1 MSTIKHFNKEI
12 YASSSDEEEVD
23 DVNFERSC
31 KTLLRSNRE
40 ENMVFSNNTVEQTR
54 RRGRGPSKRPCL
66 NRNALMARE
75 NRLRKKAYLEKIENT
90 LSYYE
95 KENKKLAY
103 TIQKQG
109 KDIKRLTGEI
119 GYLRSVLHN
128 NTAIT
133 ALLKTINDSLKKLNT
148 YNKKSVIVNNAIQES
163 QKIQD
168 TEANQQK
175 CLCVLNVKNN
185 VSDSLNYNIFDSI
198 INKHNQTEQSSLQ
211 QELNT
216 TQEED
221 TESYKSMENN
231 ANNKNTL
238 PLIIS
243 NIDHTYTVSKKVDV
257 SHDVANKELKN
268 NVDTSPLST
277 TYLMINTPSSID
289 SKHMQ
294 ETDSMTPI
302 TTTSTCNSEE
312 TKDTNIGDMDFDELT
327 PFNINL
333 FEDIPKCDDIMSSI
347 DLEVPNSCTE
357 EDLFQ
362 NLNNTGI
369 CLHVNSNKIS
379 LEYCAKCHIN
389 STNSDIE

>member
-1 MSTIKHFNKEI
+1 MSTTKHFKKK
-12 YASSSDEEEVD
+12 YASSSNEEEMG
-23 DVNFERSC
+23 DVNFKRNC
-31 KTLLRSNRE
+31 KTHLRSNRE
-40 ENMVFSNNTVEQTR
+40 ENMIFSNNTVEHTH

-95 KENKKLAY
+95 KENKKLVY

-119 GYLRSVLHN
+119 AYLKSVLHN
-128 NTAIT
+128 NTTIT
-133 ALLKTINDSLKKLNT
+133 ALLKTINDGLKKLNT
-148 YNKKSVIVNNAIQES
+148 YNKKSVIVNNEMQES

-168 TEANQQK
+168 TEIKQQK
-175 CLCVLNVKNN
+175 CSCLPNVKNN

-198 INKHNQTEQSSLQ
+198 INRHNHIEQNSLQ
-211 QELNT
+211 QELNAI
-216 TQEED
+216 QEKS
-221 TESYKSMENN
+221 TECYESIENN
-231 ANNKNTL
+231 INSKSTL
-238 PLIIS
+238 PLILS
-243 NIDHTYTVSKKVDV
+243 NTDHTYTVPKKVDV
-257 SHDVANKELKN
+257 SHDVDDKDLEN
-268 NVDTSPLST
+268 NIDISPLST
-277 TYLMINTPSSID
+277 PYFMINTPSSID
-289 SKHMQ
+289 SRYMQ
-294 ETDSMTPI
+294 ETDSITPG
-302 TTTSTCNSEE
+302 TTNSICNSEE
-312 TKDTNIGDMDFDELT
+312 TKDTNIDDMDFDELT
-327 PFNINL
+327 PFNVNL
-333 FEDIPKCDDIMSSI
+333 FEDIPKYDEIMSSI

>member
-1 MSTIKHFNKEI
+1 MSSTKHFNKKK
-12 YASSSDEEEVD
+12 YASSSDEEEVG
-23 DVNFERSC
+23 DVNFKRNC

-40 ENMVFSNNTVEQTR
+40 ENLVFSNNTVEQTR

-119 GYLRSVLHN
+119 GYLKSVLHN

-133 ALLKTINDSLKKLNT
+133 ALLKTINDGLKKLNT
-148 YNKKSVIVNNAIQES
+148 YNKKSVIVNNVMQES

-168 TEANQQK
+168 TEVKEQK
-175 CLCVLNVKNN
+175 CSCLLNGKNN
-185 VSDSLNYNIFDSI
+185 VSDPSNYNIFDSI
-198 INKHNQTEQSSLQ
+198 INRHNQTEQSSLQ
-211 QELNT
+211 QQLNT
-216 TQEED
+216 IQEKN
-221 TESYKSMENN
+221 TECYESMENN
-231 ANNKNTL
+231 VNNKNTL
-238 PLIIS
+238 PLILS

-257 SHDVANKELKN
+257 NHDVANKDLEN
-268 NVDTSPLST
+268 NIDASPLST

-289 SKHMQ
+289 SRYMQ
-294 ETDSMTPI
+294 ETDCITPV
-302 TTTSTCNSEE
+302 TTNSICNSEE
-312 TKDTNIGDMDFDELT
+312 TKDTNIDDMDFDELT
-327 PFNINL
+327 PFNVNL
-333 FEDIPKCDDIMSSI
+333 FEDIPKCDEIMSSI

>member
-1 MSTIKHFNKEI
+1 MSAAKHFNKKK
-12 YASSSDEEEVD
+12 YASSSDEKEVG
-23 DVNFERSC
+23 DVNFKRNC

-40 ENMVFSNNTVEQTR
+40 ENMVFSNNTVEQTH

-66 NRNALMARE
+66 NRNALLARE

-95 KENKKLAY
+95 KENKKLVY

-119 GYLRSVLHN
+119 AYLKSVLHN

-133 ALLKTINDSLKKLNT
+133 ALLKTINDGLKKLNT

-168 TEANQQK
+168 TEAKQQK
-175 CLCVLNVKNN
+175 CSCFPNVKNN

-198 INKHNQTEQSSLQ
+198 ITRHNQTEQSSLQ

-216 TQEED
+216 IQEKN
-221 TESYKSMENN
+221 TEFYESMENN
-231 ANNKNTL
+231 VNNKNALTPIL
-238 PLIIS
+238 S
-243 NIDHTYTVSKKVDV
+243 NIDHTYTVSKKIDV
-257 SHDVANKELKN
+257 SHDLNNKDLEN
-268 NVDTSPLST
+268 NIDISPLST
-277 TYLMINTPSSID
+277 AYLMINTPSSID
-289 SKHMQ
+289 SRYMQ
-294 ETDSMTPI
+294 ETDNI
-302 TTTSTCNSEE
+302 TTITTNSICNSEE
-312 TKDTNIGDMDFDELT
+312 TKDTNIDDMDFDELT
-327 PFNINL
+327 SFNVNL
-333 FEDIPKCDDIMSSI
+333 FEDMPKCDEVTSSI

-379 LEYCAKCHIN
+379 LEYCEKCHIN